1 MRRAASCSA
10 VPDPA
15 RFLKRRFDESL
26 TELLLRFRWWELEGE
41 ALVSVLP
48 LLCDPDLEKV
58 RQSLEHLLAKE

>member
-1 MRRAASCSA
+1 M
-10 VPDPA
+10 
-15 RFLKRRFDESL
+15 KRRFDERS
-26 TELLLRFRWWELEGE
+26 TGSLLRFQWWDLEGE